1 MKNEDKGTG
10 FRRSFQNVNELL
22 TYNPF
27 MNRRDFLAA
36 CRTRGTS
43 VLAAACVGAFV
54 AGFYAVADWPEGS
67 PPATITIGAIIGVF
81 VYAFIS
87 ILERL
92 AGPAIDRR
100 GPTTRALGHAL
111 LFVIGGMLGGVAGL
125 MAGVSLFGHSLTL
138 ADLFSQRVR
147 FFAIMAGFTA
157 LATAFGFRAYDLL
170 HARLA
175 STIEQLKEA
184 EWAEKELE
192 LARSIQTRLLPPP
205 RVEQDGFVIEARNL
219 PARFVAGDFY
229 DIVPLDDGS
238 VVIVVADVAGKGMGA
253 SLIMAS
259 VKAVLPFVA
268 REGAQRAMSMLNA
281 KLVQELGRREFVAL
295 VYAHFTP
302 SDGSLEVLN
311 AGFPEP
317 YIVSA
322 TGVRAL
328 ETRGERLPLGLR
340 ADIAYEPLTT
350 SLARGERLVFLSDGI
365 PEAPV
370 NGEPLGYERVAEV
383 LLHAKTVDALLD
395 AVRSAGGVLEDD
407 WTAVMVERK

>member
-1 MKNEDKGTG
+1 
-10 FRRSFQNVNELL
+10 
-22 TYNPF
+22 
-27 MNRRDFLAA
+27 MNRREFLAA
-36 CRTRGTS
+36 CRARGVS
-43 VLAAACVGAFV
+43 ALAAALVGV
-54 AGFYAVADWPEGS
+54 VVSGFYAVADWPDGS
-67 PPATITIGAIIGVF
+67 PPATITIGAIIGIF
-81 VYAFIS
+81 VYIFIAV
-87 ILERL
+87 LERY
-92 AGPAIDRR
+92 AGPPIDRLA
-100 GPTTRALGHAL
+100 PTPRALGHSL
-111 LFVIGGMLGGVAGL
+111 LFVIGGMFGGVFGL
-125 MAGVSLFGHSLTL
+125 AVGTTLYGHSLRL
-138 ADLFSQRVR
+138 EDIFLSQRIR
-147 FFAIMAGFTA
+147 FFSIMAGATA
-157 LATAFGFRAYDLL
+157 LTTAFGFRAYDLTR
-170 HARLA
+170 ARLA
-175 STIEQLKEA
+175 QTIEQLKEA

-205 RVEQDGFVIEARNL
+205 RIEQDGFIIEARNL

-229 DIVPLDDGS
+229 DVVRLDDGS

-328 ETRGERLPLGLR
+328 ATSGERLPLGLR
-340 ADIAYEPLTT
+340 ADVSYTPLTT
-350 SLARGERLVFLSDGI
+350 ILNRGERLVFLSDGI

-370 NGEPLGYERVAEV
+370 NGEPLGYERVAD
-383 LLHAKTVDALLD
+383 LLLRAKNVDALLD
-395 AVRSAGGVLEDD
+395 AVRNAGGALEDD
-407 WTAVMVERK
+407 WTAVMVERG